1 MAESPHP
8 SYSMLNSP
16 TSQPQTSIRP
26 LTPLRQ
32 RRVAENRPAKPN
44 QRRQPEGVLVRTNK
58 PDVYTSGWRN
68 YQSTQND
75 PCTSSP

>member
-16 TSQPQTSIRP
+16 TSQPQTSICP
-26 LTPLRQ
+26 LTPPPSKTCSREPTSQ
-32 RRVAENRPAKPN
+32 AKS
-44 QRRQPEGVLVRTNK
+44 EKTGVLVRTNK

-75 PCTSSP
+75 PCTSPP